1 MGLNSLNS
9 LNDTEAVID
18 QGRAEG
24 LSEAKLRAS
33 MAAIGPIIE
42 SLSFGEHPG
51 YDALDRAALAALDPE
66 IGYVARAF
74 AASDKADIAGAGYQ
88 LLGLLDRPDD
98 VPVLRAALDSSA
110 QWERM
115 EAIHALARMHQPEAR
130 AALVDAGEHVDPL
143 TSRAAL
149 DAARE
154 W

>member
-1 MGLNSLNS
+1 MGLDS

-18 QGRAEG
+18 DGRAEG
-24 LSEAKLRAS
+24 LSESKLRAS

-42 SLSFGEHPG
+42 SLSFGEHPR
-51 YDALDRAALAALDPE
+51 YETLDRAALTALEPE
-66 IGYVARAF
+66 ISFVARAF

-98 VPVLRAALDSSA
+98 VPVLRAAIDSSA
-110 QWERM
+110 QWERI
-115 EAIHALARMHQPEAR
+115 EAIHALARMHQPEAL
-130 AALVDAGEHVDPL
+130 AALVDAGEHADPV

-149 DAARE
+149 DAVRD